1 MNVLYIKV
9 KNIKNEKSKNDIEKN
24 KSGKT
29 DKLFKIKEFF
39 KWVFCIIDIEEIF
52 NGYIAKIPIKRDNSS
67 KIVNNIR
74 NSIITNKIRKIINEK
89 SIDGIVLSDE
99 IKKNTEFMDKLILN
113 KKSNNSNNKSNISKV
128 NYKKNLDCIINEHNI
143 ANQLV
148 KDSNIVKHFI
158 KQRNVFFIN
167 GKGLFKYII

>member
-113 KKSNNSNNKSNISKV
+113 KS
-128 NYKKNLDCIINEHNI
+128 
-143 ANQLV
+143 
-148 KDSNIVKHFI
+148 
-158 KQRNVFFIN
+158 
-167 GKGLFKYII
+167 

>member
-9 KNIKNEKSKNDIEKN
+9 KNIKSEKSKNDIEKN

-67 KIVNNIR
+67 KIVNI
-74 NSIITNKIRKIINEK
+74 
-89 SIDGIVLSDE
+89 
-99 IKKNTEFMDKLILN
+99 
-113 KKSNNSNNKSNISKV
+113 
-128 NYKKNLDCIINEHNI
+128 
-143 ANQLV
+143 
-148 KDSNIVKHFI
+148 
-158 KQRNVFFIN
+158 
-167 GKGLFKYII
+167 

>member
-52 NGYIAKIPIKRDNSS
+52 NGYIAKITIKTSSNSA
-67 KIVNNIR
+67 
-74 NSIITNKIRKIINEK
+74 
-89 SIDGIVLSDE
+89 
-99 IKKNTEFMDKLILN
+99 F
-113 KKSNNSNNKSNISKV
+113 
-128 NYKKNLDCIINEHNI
+128 
-143 ANQLV
+143 
-148 KDSNIVKHFI
+148 
-158 KQRNVFFIN
+158 
-167 GKGLFKYII
+167 LF